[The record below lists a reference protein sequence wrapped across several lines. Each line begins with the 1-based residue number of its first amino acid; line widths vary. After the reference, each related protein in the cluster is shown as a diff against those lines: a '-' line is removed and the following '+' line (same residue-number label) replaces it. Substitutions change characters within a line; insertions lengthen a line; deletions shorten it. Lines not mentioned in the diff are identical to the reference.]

1 MKSFRTA
8 AARTSGVLAAV
19 AVVALTSGAAFAG
32 TTPAPSTAM
41 TARPAATASATTPAP
56 SARAPRAHRR
66 GHQAQAQ
73 TSVQAPAA
81 ATAKKK

>member
-8 AARTSGVLAAV
+8 AAVSAV
-19 AVVALTSGAAFAG
+19 AFVALTSGAAFAG

-56 SARAPRAHRR
+56 RTHRR
-66 GHQAQAQ
+66 GHRAQAQ
-73 TSVQAPAA
+73 TSVQAPA
-81 ATAKKK
+81 TAKKK

>member
-66 GHQAQAQ
+66 GHQVQAQ
-73 TSVQAPAA
+73 TSVQAPA
-81 ATAKKK
+81 TAKKK

>member
-8 AARTSGVLAAV
+8 AAVSAV
-19 AVVALTSGAAFAG
+19 AFVALTSGAAFAG

-56 SARAPRAHRR
+56 RAHRR

-73 TSVQAPAA
+73 TSVQAPATV
-81 ATAKKK
+81 TAKPKK

>member
-1 MKSFRTA
+1 MKSFRSTA
-8 AARTSGVLAAV
+8 AFGAAALV
-19 AVVALTSGAAFAG
+19 ILTSGAAFAG

-73 TSVQAPAA
+73 TSAQAPATV
-81 ATAKKK
+81 TAKPKK

>member
-8 AARTSGVLAAV
+8 AAASAV
-19 AVVALTSGAAFAG
+19 ALVALTSGAAFAG

-41 TARPAATASATTPAP
+41 TARPAATASVTTPAP
-56 SARAPRAHRR
+56 RTHRR

-73 TSVQAPAA
+73 TSVQAPA
-81 ATAKKK
+81 TAKKK

>member
-1 MKSFRTA
+1 MKTFRTA
-8 AARTSGVLAAV
+8 AAVSAV
-19 AVVALTSGAAFAG
+19 AIAALTSGAAFAG

-41 TARPAATASATTPAP
+41 TARPAATASVTTPAP

-73 TSVQAPAA
+73 TSVQAPATV
-81 ATAKKK
+81 TAKPKK